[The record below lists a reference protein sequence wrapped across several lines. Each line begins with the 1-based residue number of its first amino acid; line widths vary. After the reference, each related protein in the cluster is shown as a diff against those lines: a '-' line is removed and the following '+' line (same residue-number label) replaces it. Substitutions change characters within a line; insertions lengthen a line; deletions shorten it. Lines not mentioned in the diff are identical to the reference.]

1 MSNQMIQQKP
11 ISKHGKN
18 VAIIAYFTLIG
29 WIIALIMFGQKPT
42 RLAAFHLRQSLGLFL
57 TGVVLSFIP
66 LIGWALVFPL
76 LVLWVVGL
84 IQACEGEAKPL
95 PVVGNFYQQTLRHMI

>member
-1 MSNQMIQQKP
+1 MIQQKP
-11 ISKHGKN
+11 INKHGKN
-18 VAIIAYFTLIG
+18 VAIIAYFTIIG
-29 WIIALIMFGQKPT
+29 WIIALLMFGQKPT

-66 LIGWALVFPL
+66 LIGWILVIPL
-76 LVLWVVGL
+76 LVLWLIGL

-95 PVVGNFYQQTLRHMI
+95 PMVGNFYQQTLRYVI

>member
-1 MSNQMIQQKP
+1 MIQQKP

-84 IQACEGEAKPL
+84 VQACEGEAKPL
-95 PVVGNFYQQTLRHMI
+95 PFVGNFYQQTLRHMI